1 MKNNSLLFYGLV
13 TLALFLMELAYF
25 RLARRLNILDKPNFR
40 SSHNVPVVRGGGI
53 IFILST
59 WICFLVNGFTY
70 VTFVAGI
77 TLAGLISFMDDI
89 RSQSRRVR
97 LIVHVLAMLLLFYDA
112 GVYAWPI
119 WMIAVAAI
127 VCLGT
132 MNAFNFMDGINGI
145 TGVYSFVC
153 LATFF
158 CIQIFNRPFT
168 FPELITITGVAVGV
182 FLFFNFRKRAACF
195 AGDVGSVTIA
205 FLLIFLL
212 LQLIIKTNSF
222 FWVMLFLVYGI
233 DSVCTIV
240 YRIWR
245 HENIFEAH
253 RQHLYQYLSNEFRW
267 PHRAVALLYGG
278 VQLIVNYIV
287 YFAIKRDDE
296 FVIYVTGIAT
306 LVIYLGIREYVRR
319 KIMFNGRILNK

>member
-40 SSHNVPVVRGGGI
+40 SSHHVPVVRGGGV

-59 WICFLVNGFTY
+59 WICFLVNGFSY
-70 VTFVAGI
+70 AAFVAGI
-77 TLAGLISFMDDI
+77 TLAGMISFMDDI

-97 LIVHVLAMLLLFYDA
+97 LIIHVLAMLLLFYDA
-112 GVYAWPI
+112 GVYGWPI
-119 WMIAVAAI
+119 WMITVAAI

-158 CIQIFNRPFT
+158 CIQIFSQPFT
-168 FPELITITGVAVGV
+168 LPDLITITGIAVGV
-182 FLFFNFRKRAACF
+182 FLIFNFRKRAACF

-212 LQLIIKTNSF
+212 LQLIIKANSF

-233 DSVCTIV
+233 DSVCTIL

-296 FVIYVTGIAT
+296 FAIYVTGIAT

-319 KIMFNGRILNK
+319 KIMFNGKILNK